1 MPLTLSTEQEQLFER
16 SRKNIELVE
25 GLFVEAQAL
34 FPDLN
39 PDIPGIRQQLANP
52 FSVFICG
59 EFNAGKSSLLNHLG
73 ENTDAPVGI
82 IPTTKEIEAYNP
94 ESLGGLIFIDSPGT
108 NSIIEEHQEVTEN
121 YLKQADI
128 ILFVTSIE
136 RPLSKSEQDFLLL
149 VDKTWFRK
157 VIVTINKVDLA
168 TEEEIK
174 QVRAFVGEG
183 LSEIFTEM
191 PPVFAISA
199 RTGMGMEELKNFLL
213 AFLAETEKIKIKLQG
228 PHNSLLV
235 YLSQLETKNQELYS
249 KLEKEKVIFDRTLT
263 RIQEKLEEYRLLF
276 SIFQRNIDDLFY
288 NLIQASN
295 KIANQKISFFDVAKR
310 RLTNED
316 DLVEEKLITALNE
329 VQLDKNLQ
337 EIFQEATTT
346 FLQYRDRIL
355 KEATEDIEIATSL
368 GESEFT
374 IPPLETNQVDVSE
387 MATKIKS
394 AADKGLNNFGKL
406 GIAAAVTGVGGQLL
420 FNAASWDASA
430 FVLSVVFGILS
441 FNALPSQRD
450 RVKEQIEATFREVQ
464 KSYTDTLWKS
474 LATELNSC
482 FQQFAENIQPR
493 QQELADQLKLS
504 ESITENITTN
514 KSQIDSI
521 LKELEQL

>member
-39 PDIPGIRQQLANP
+39 PDIPGIKQQLANP

-73 ENTDAPVGI
+73 DNTDAPVGI

-168 TEEEIK
+168 TEAEIQ
-174 QVRAFVGEG
+174 QVRAFVNEG
-183 LSEIFTEM
+183 LSEIFTDM

-213 AFLAETEKIKIKLQG
+213 AFLAETEKIKM
-228 PHNSLLV
+228 
-235 YLSQLETKNQELYS
+235 
-249 KLEKEKVIFDRTLT
+249 KVIFDRTLT

-337 EIFQEATTT
+337 EIFQEATAT

-355 KEATEDIEIATSL
+355 KEATEDIEIATAL
-368 GESEFT
+368 GESKFT

-441 FNALPSQRD
+441 FNALPNQRD
-450 RVKEQIEATFREVQ
+450 KVKEQIEASFREVQ

-493 QQELADQLKLS
+493 QQELEEQLKLS
-504 ESITENITTN
+504 ASITESITTN
-514 KSQIDSI
+514 KSQIDGI
-521 LKELEQL
+521 LKELGEL